1 MKKALQ
7 YIGFAVLVFVLLTLW
22 DLISGE
28 GMNPAS
34 NAVHTLITSVI
45 YLGFDFYQNMKK
57 GAQ

>member
-7 YIGFAVLVFVLLTLW
+7 YIGFALLVFVLLTLW

-28 GMNPAS
+28 GINLAS
-34 NAVHTLITSVI
+34 NAVHTLITSMI

-57 GAQ
+57 DAQ